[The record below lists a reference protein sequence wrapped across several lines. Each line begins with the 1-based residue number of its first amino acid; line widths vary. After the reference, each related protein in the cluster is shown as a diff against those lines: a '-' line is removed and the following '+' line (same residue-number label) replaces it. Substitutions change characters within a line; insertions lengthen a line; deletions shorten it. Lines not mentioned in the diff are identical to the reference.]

1 MIETSEVTVSIPQL
15 LLEAAL
21 VYDMGKKVKSPT
33 AKSGVVFGVA
43 QLPQGDPEV
52 AEVQPELPKAE

>member
-21 VYDMGKKVKSPT
+21 VYDMGKKVKSRIGQIGGRLRCGT
-33 AKSGVVFGVA
+33 TSAG
-43 QLPQGDPEV
+43 
-52 AEVQPELPKAE
+52 